1 MNISLPLSLS
11 PLLSLSLSH
20 SLSLSL
26 FPLSAYCRAGGGP
39 AYPDVDTIECPQTEL
54 AYLDQLLSWA
64 NLCCKLL

>member
-11 PLLSLSLSH
+11 PLLSLSLT
-20 SLSLSL
+20 LSLSL
-26 FPLSAYCRAGGGP
+26 FPLSAYCRAGGGT